1 MGPWRLMVYM
11 RPKNAKDV
19 RLAALAADR
28 HGVVSRSLL
37 LNAGFSSEDVARLV
51 RARRLHRLHQGV
63 YAVGHRVLTV
73 EGRWI
78 AATLATG
85 GVLSHATAATAWA
98 LRRSS
103 GMIHVTVAGDTGRAR
118 RQGIKVHRSTTLAPR
133 DTTVHAGIPVTTA
146 ARTIIDLARSLDG
159 RALEHVIDLA
169 DQRGLVD
176 FADLR
181 QANSASLQAVLSR
194 YSPAPTRSELEEA
207 LLTLCDD
214 HGIPR
219 PETNTRIEGIE
230 VDAVWRDERLIVEVH
245 GYRYH
250 RAPSRFE
257 SDREKDV
264 TLELKGWR
272 VLRFTWWQLEDRRA
286 WVAAAITGARVL
298 AA

>member
-1 MGPWRLMVYM
+1 MGGFLAREPEI
-11 RPKNAKDV
+11 
-19 RLAALAADR
+19 AALADAQ
-28 HGVVSRSLL
+28 HGVVARAHL
-37 LNAGFSSEDVARLV
+37 LNAGFTERQIDRRVQAK
-51 RARRLHRLHQGV
+51 RLHRLYYGV
-63 YAVGHRVLTV
+63 YAVGHRRLTV
-73 EGRWI
+73 EGRWM

-103 GMIHVTVAGDTGRAR
+103 GVIHVTVARDTGRAR

-133 DTTVHAGIPVTTA
+133 DTTVHAGIPITTP
-146 ARTIIDLARSLDG
+146 ARTIIDLARTLDG

-207 LLTLCDD
+207 LLRLCDD

-219 PETNTRIEGIE
+219 PETNTHIEGIE
-230 VDAVWRDERLIVEVH
+230 VDFVWRDRRLIVEVD
-245 GYRYH
+245 GFAYH
-250 RAPSRFE
+250 RSPESFE
-257 SDREKDV
+257 RDRARDV
-264 TLELKGWR
+264 TLKMAGWE
-272 VLRFTWWQLEDRRA
+272 VLRFTWRQLENRA
-286 WVAAAITGARVL
+286 GWVAAAITGARVL